1 VNTAEGVLCRGV
13 ADELP
18 KEAQSVEPTL
28 EDAYLYLI
36 TQEGKTQ

>member
-1 VNTAEGVLCRGV
+1 MPGV